1 MSRVAG
7 KGDSEPILTPPAFGA
22 MSKSLGPLS
31 IQNLGLQYHDSS
43 LLATLDATFQ
53 MGPIS
58 FSILGFSL
66 GVNLKDFTLTN
77 FSDIEFI
84 LSGMAIGFDQSP
96 VEIAELFKHKG
107 GMCYGGVRVGF
118 TPHAIHF
125 LGNWCLQRDYAK

>member
-1 MSRVAG
+1 VSRVAG

-43 LLATLDATFQ
+43 LLTTLNATFQ

-84 LSGMAIGFDQSP
+84 LSGMAIGLTGLLSGSLNCSNIKEACTTA
-96 VEIAELFKHKG
+96 VSG
-107 GMCYGGVRVGF
+107 
-118 TPHAIHF
+118 
-125 LGNWCLQRDYAK
+125 